1 MVNPSPDAMRAM
13 WRNSRGV
20 LVGGSAVNVAGEVI
34 YGRFNDAY
42 QSAFPIAQLTK
53 SYEQKQ
59 STIDSLLESG
69 FRLFV
74 TVIGPLVALFTA
86 ILRYAP

>member
-1 MVNPSPDAMRAM
+1 MNLI
-13 WRNSRGV
+13 SRFGTV
-20 LVGGSAVNVAGEVI
+20 WVAGEVI

-59 STIDSLLESG
+59 STLDSLLESG

-74 TVIGPLVALFTA
+74 AVVGPLVALFTA